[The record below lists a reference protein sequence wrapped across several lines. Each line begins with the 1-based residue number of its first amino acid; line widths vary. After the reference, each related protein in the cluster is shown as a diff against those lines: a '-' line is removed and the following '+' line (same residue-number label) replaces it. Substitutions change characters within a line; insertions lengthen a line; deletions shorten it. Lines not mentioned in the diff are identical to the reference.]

1 MSSVEERFQAAVNV
15 IKGLP
20 KNGPYQP
27 STTMMLEFYG
37 LFKQATKGPCC
48 EKKPAFWDV
57 YGRAKWD
64 AWQKRRNLSQQ
75 QAMQQYVDCLQRI
88 IETMSYTENVQ
99 NFVGSLSD
107 LENINLDELDKV
119 MPGMKELAESHP
131 NSPFNTR
138 QNSPQHLANDTSEQD
153 VSGRKAGAFFSL

>member
-27 STTMMLEFYG
+27 STAMMLEFYS
-37 LFKQATKGPCC
+37 LYKQATKGSCS

-57 YGRAKWD
+57 YGRAKWE
-64 AWQKRRNLSQQ
+64 AWQKKSHLSQQ
-75 QAMQQYVDCLQRI
+75 QAMEQYVDCLQRI

-99 NFVGSLSD
+99 TFIGSLSD
-107 LENINLDELDKV
+107 LENINLDELEKV
-119 MPGMKELAESHP
+119 SPGMKELAESHP

-138 QNSPQHLANDTSEQD
+138 QNSPQHVANFQGSGGQ
-153 VSGRKAGAFFSL
+153 VSV

>member
-1 MSSVEERFQAAVNV
+1 MSTVEERFQAAVNV

-27 STTMMLEFYG
+27 STTMMLEFYS
-37 LFKQATKGPCC
+37 LYKQATKGPCY
-48 EKKPAFWDV
+48 EKKPPFWEV
-57 YGRAKWD
+57 YARAKWD
-64 AWQKRRNLSQQ
+64 AWQKKRNLTQQ
-75 QAMQQYVDCLQRI
+75 QAMQQYVDSLQKI

-99 NFVGSLSD
+99 NFIGSLSD

-138 QNSPQHLANDTSEQD
+138 QNSPQHMAMTNGDQD
-153 VSGRKAGAFFSL
+153 QVGCLHNSSHT